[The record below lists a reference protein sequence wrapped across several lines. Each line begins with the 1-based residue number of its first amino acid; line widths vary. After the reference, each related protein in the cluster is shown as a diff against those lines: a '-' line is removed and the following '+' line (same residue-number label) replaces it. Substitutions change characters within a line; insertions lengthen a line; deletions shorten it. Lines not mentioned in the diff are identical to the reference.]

1 MLDTTR
7 PREEGEIDAVDY
19 YFVNKQP
26 FEQMVADN
34 RFAFLYSSLIL
45 LSGQNIWRTQYYSSD
60 YFIPPEIRNRYDIVL
75 TISTK
80 SAILKWGNN
89 M

>member
-1 MLDTTR
+1 MSDTTR

-45 LSGQNIWRTQYYSSD
+45 HKLDSIYGAPSITYLITL
-60 YFIPPEIRNRYDIVL
+60 FL
-75 TISTK
+75 
-80 SAILKWGNN
+80 LKLQTD
-89 M
+89 MT